1 VSVGTE
7 RPRSSSAP
15 REPSPGD
22 EPRFQSQP
30 MLVISPS
37 SPSVMAVTKTA
48 FFRTPLIRPRRS
60 RSGGCF
66 GYAFLGFNGLQTV
79 HSAKP
84 EALVRLKDGAGYNL
98 RAHPAVLGPCARR
111 RWTSA
116 EKQQILALRAPP
128 LVSAMA
134 WLNGLPASVLLM
146 WRRLA
151 LEGRLFELTQRG
163 SR

>member
-1 VSVGTE
+1 M
-7 RPRSSSAP
+7 P
-15 REPSPGD
+15 
-22 EPRFQSQP
+22 
-30 MLVISPS
+30 
-37 SPSVMAVTKTA
+37 
-48 FFRTPLIRPRRS
+48 
-60 RSGGCF
+60 
-66 GYAFLGFNGLQTV
+66 FLGLMGCKRFIQLSQR
-79 HSAKP
+79 
-84 EALVRLKDGAGYNL
+84 RLCGSKLA
-98 RAHPAVLGPCARR
+98 PAPICGHILPLGPCARR

>member
-1 VSVGTE
+1 
-7 RPRSSSAP
+7 
-15 REPSPGD
+15 
-22 EPRFQSQP
+22 

-84 EALVRLKDGAGYNL
+84 EALVRLKAGAGSNL
-98 RAHPAVLGPCARR
+98 RAHPAVGPLCSAPLDVGREAADP
-111 RWTSA
+111 SA
-116 EKQQILALRAPP
+116 ESTAAR
-128 LVSAMA
+128 VGDGMA
-134 WLNGLPASVLLM
+134 EWSGCERIADVATAGPAG
-146 WRRLA
+146 A
-151 LEGRLFELTQRG
+151 RLFELTQRG